1 MTQITKL
8 TNKRYFKAPSPAPS
22 MRFSQPSE
30 TASNAL
36 VNTEATNVKI
46 SGTAIQIM
54 TNANICATVMES
66 VTVGHNFTASEVYK
80 AFAANSPTINPRME
94 ASCRIKP
101 FINPTITPAPRA
113 ISMIISM
120 VVILCKTKTET
131 RSCNHS
137 VPPYIFSFVR
147 IIKFASLLL
156 LRKFQSYHLPSN
168 RCS

>member
-54 TNANICATVMES
+54 TNASICATVMES

-94 ASCRIKP
+94 AN
-101 FINPTITPAPRA
+101 FI
-113 ISMIISM
+113 
-120 VVILCKTKTET
+120 ILTKLKIYGGTE
-131 RSCNHS
+131 
-137 VPPYIFSFVR
+137 
-147 IIKFASLLL
+147 
-156 LRKFQSYHLPSN
+156 
-168 RCS
+168 